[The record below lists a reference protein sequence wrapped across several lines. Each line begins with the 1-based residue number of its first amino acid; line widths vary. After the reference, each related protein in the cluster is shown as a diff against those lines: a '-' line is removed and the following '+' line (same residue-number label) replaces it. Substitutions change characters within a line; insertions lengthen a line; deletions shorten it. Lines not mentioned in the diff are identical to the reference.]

1 MPLYKRHDKP
11 LILFAPFAYFLV
23 NIMNQPDIILGAGLS
38 GLGAARH
45 LPGSVVYE
53 AKDHPGGHVY
63 SHLQGGIHYDEGAH
77 ICHAKDD
84 AWKRELFANAGEVVH
99 MTQSQV
105 SNWWH
110 GRWVTY
116 PVQNHLRD
124 LPTDL
129 RIRALT
135 EIVAAQMKTPERPP
149 AHYEEWCRNQY
160 GDFLTERFYKE
171 YTDKY
176 WRTPMAEMD
185 TDWLAGR
192 LLPSQLERIIH
203 GAIAPLDEKQ
213 SVFSSFYY
221 PARGGFFSFFA
232 KMYDGVN
239 VRTGCRVVG
248 VKLKEKTI
256 TFANGEQ
263 VAYDR
268 CISTIPL
275 NDLIRAIDE
284 VPDSIRRDAE
294 TLRHTQLIGV
304 NVVVG
309 KPTLVPYH
317 WFYVYDP
324 DIEIS
329 RVKVLSNI
337 IPETLPAGATV
348 LQTEIFRRDD
358 ETFDVESLKRK
369 AVLEL
374 ARMLGFDPDAD
385 VQAVNHV
392 VVSHAYT
399 IPTLGRQVA
408 VDRIA
413 GWLEGQ
419 GIVTAGLYGRW
430 KYVWSDQAYAA
441 GKEAALRLTGV
452 G

>member
-1 MPLYKRHDKP
+1 MHHP
-11 LILFAPFAYFLV
+11 IV
-23 NIMNQPDIILGAGLS
+23 ILGAGLT

-45 LPGSVVYE
+45 LPGSAVYE
-53 AKDHPGGHVY
+53 AKDHPGGHVF
-63 SHLQGGIHYDEGAH
+63 SHEQSGIHFDEGAH
-77 ICHAKDD
+77 ICHAKDET
-84 AWKRELFANAGEVVH
+84 WKKEIFANAGEVVH
-99 MTQSQV
+99 MTQSKV

-110 GRWVTY
+110 GHWVTY

-124 LPTDL
+124 LPVEF

-135 EIVAAQMKTPERPP
+135 EIVSAQTKIQDVPP
-149 AHYEEWCRNQY
+149 ANYDVWCRNQY

-176 WRTPMAEMD
+176 WRTDMSAMD
-185 TDWLAGR
+185 TDWLSGR

-221 PARGGFFSFFA
+221 PAKGGFFSFFE
-232 KMYDGVN
+232 KFYREVD
-239 VRTGCRVVG
+239 VRTGFKVQGLR
-248 VKLKEKTI
+248 LKDRRI
-256 TFANGEQ
+256 TFANGDTTSFDQ
-263 VAYDR
+263 

-275 NDLIRAIDE
+275 NDLIRAMDE

-304 NVVVG
+304 NVVVT
-309 KPTLVPYH
+309 KPNLVPYH

-337 IPETLPAGATV
+337 IPATLPTGTTV

-358 ETFDVESLKRK
+358 ETFDVELLKRK
-369 AVLEL
+369 AVQEL
-374 ARMLGFDPDAD
+374 ARMLGFDPDRD
-385 VQAVNHV
+385 VQSVNHV

-399 IPTLGRQVA
+399 IPTLGRQAA
-408 VDRIA
+408 VDRISE
-413 GWLEGQ
+413 WLESKN
-419 GIVTAGLYGRW
+419 IITAGLYGKW
-430 KYVWSDQAYAA
+430 KYVWSDQAYAL
-441 GKEAALRLTGV
+441 GKEAAGRVLVIG
-452 G
+452 

>member
-1 MPLYKRHDKP
+1 MHHP
-11 LILFAPFAYFLV
+11 IV
-23 NIMNQPDIILGAGLS
+23 ILGAGLT

-45 LPGSVVYE
+45 LPSSVLYE
-53 AKDHPGGHVY
+53 AKDHPGGHVF
-63 SHLQGGIHYDEGAH
+63 SHEQSGIHFDEGAH
-77 ICHAKDD
+77 ICHAKDET
-84 AWKRELFANAGEVVH
+84 WKKEIFAHAGEVIH
-99 MTQSQV
+99 MTQSRV

-110 GRWVTY
+110 GHWVTY

-124 LPTDL
+124 LPVDF

-135 EIVAAQMKTPERPP
+135 EIVAAQMKAPDAPP
-149 AHYEEWCRNQY
+149 ANYEVWCRNQY

-221 PARGGFFSFFA
+221 PAKGGFFSFFEKFYREA
-232 KMYDGVN
+232 DVKTGFRCSGFGVRD
-239 VRTGCRVVG
+239 RTIRFENGALV
-248 VKLKEKTI
+248 
-256 TFANGEQ
+256 TFKQ
-263 VAYDR
+263 
-268 CISTIPL
+268 CISTMPL
-275 NDLIRAIDE
+275 PDLIRAMDE
-284 VPDSIRRDAE
+284 VPDSIRRDAD

-304 NVVVG
+304 NVVVN
-309 KPTLVPYH
+309 KPNLVPCH
-317 WFYVYDP
+317 WFYVYDS

-337 IPETLPAGATV
+337 IPATLPAGTTV

-358 ETFDVESLKRK
+358 ETFNVDSLKRK
-369 AVLEL
+369 AVQEL
-374 ARMLGFDPDAD
+374 ARMLGFDPDRD
-385 VQAVNHV
+385 VRSVDHIE
-392 VVSHAYT
+392 VSHAYT
-399 IPTLGRQVA
+399 IPTLGRQAA

-413 GWLEGQ
+413 DWLQ
-419 GIVTAGLYGRW
+419 GHGIITAGLYGRW

-441 GKEAALRLTGV
+441 GKAAAASVLGS
-452 G
+452 

>member
-1 MPLYKRHDKP
+1 MKHP
-11 LILFAPFAYFLV
+11 V
-23 NIMNQPDIILGAGLS
+23 VILGAGLS

-45 LPGSVVYE
+45 LPGSVIYE
-53 AKDHPGGHVY
+53 AKDHAGGHVY

-77 ICHAKDD
+77 ICHAKDE
-84 AWKRELFANAGEVVH
+84 AWKRELFASAGDVVH

-124 LPTDL
+124 LPADL

-135 EIVAAQMKTPERPP
+135 EIVAAQMKAPERAP

-213 SVFSSFYY
+213 SVFSSFHY

-232 KMYDGVN
+232 RMYEEVEVRVN
-239 VRTGCRVVG
+239 KRVVA
-248 VKLKEKTI
+248 VDPAARRVR
-256 TFANGEQ
+256 FADGDE
-263 VAYDR
+263 VGYER
-268 CISTIPL
+268 MVSTIPL
-275 NDLIRAIDE
+275 NDLVRAMASAPDAIRC
-284 VPDSIRRDAE
+284 DAE
-294 TLRHTQLIGV
+294 SLRHTQLIGV
-304 NVVVG
+304 NIVIN
-309 KPTLVPYH
+309 KPALVPYH
-317 WFYVYDP
+317 WFYIYDP
-324 DIEIS
+324 DIEVS

-337 IPETLPAGATV
+337 IPGSVPPGTTV

-358 ETFDVESLKRK
+358 EVFD
-369 AVLEL
+369 AAAL
-374 ARMLGFDPDAD
+374 ARRAVEELGPVLGYDPQVD
-385 VQAVNHV
+385 VGAVNHL

-399 IPTLGRQVA
+399 IPTLGRQAA

-413 GWLEGQ
+413 AWLEGQ

-441 GKEAALRLTGV
+441 GKEAALRLVGV
-452 G
+452 